1 MSDAV
6 QQQAYQQEAV
16 LQNIQRNLVLI
27 YVGGFD
33 SLRVGLITSMGT
45 FERNQVLLRDG
56 NLNRRLAMSDVPQT
70 DSFEG
75 LQLLDAA
82 DAAWSA
88 LKPTIQSVSQ
98 GAAVDSS
105 DLKGVVELADTTIEA
120 AKSLDSFFST
130 TTRTTTMLALEVLA
144 PLPMT
149 GSWAAG
155 TTFRLAARLA
165 EGLINQDQLLLP
177 GYRLQHV
184 IFDDKCDESVGSDIV
199 VSAMAAKDTYV
210 AIGGMGCDRVCRP
223 ISSLATSLRLPFLS
237 YECASPDFSDTLA
250 YPALARMGT
259 VTTPGILNTIKE
271 LKAKNDWKNLFVI
284 SGDPAFYQVQMETY
298 TQEFTNMGFAVQT
311 LSAYESRWTEIE
323 NQMAMVKGST
333 TGLERVI
340 FVLGSETFFRKLV
353 CASITQGLRLGV
365 VWLST
370 GTWRGDWWK
379 KTDLLTSAH
388 RQWLR
393 EDVGGL
399 ELKQAFAAFK
409 NAWDSY
415 SPNVETTRQALF
427 DLYVTDQKDELLYA
441 DGTERYHG
449 IHGQYHPT
457 YRKKLYDR
465 GYYDI
470 FFFDLNGDLIYSV
483 FKETDYAT
491 NFKAVGSGPWAD
503 SGLGQAFRG
512 GLQNPE
518 PWAESFRGR

>member
-27 YVGGFD
+27 YVG
-33 SLRVGLITSMGT
+33 LITSMGT
-45 FERNQVLLRDG
+45 FERNQ
-56 NLNRRLAMSDVPQT
+56 ATFAET

-88 LKPTIQSVSQ
+88 L
-98 GAAVDSS
+98 
-105 DLKGVVELADTTIEA
+105 
-120 AKSLDSFFST
+120 
-130 TTRTTTMLALEVLA
+130 R
-144 PLPMT
+144 
-149 GSWAAG
+149 
-155 TTFRLAARLA
+155 
-165 EGLINQDQLLLP
+165 
-177 GYRLQHV
+177 HV

-284 SGDPAFYQVQMETY
+284 SGDPAFYQETY

-340 FVLGSETFFRKLV
+340 FVLGSETFFRKLAFV
-353 CASITQGLRLGV
+353 LALFGFQPGPGEVIGGKRRTCS
-365 VWLST
+365 
-370 GTWRGDWWK
+370 
-379 KTDLLTSAH
+379 H

-399 ELKQAFAAFK
+399 ELKQAFAAF
-409 NAWDSY
+409 
-415 SPNVETTRQALF
+415 
-427 DLYVTDQKDELLYA
+427 KDELLYA

>member
-1 MSDAV
+1 
-6 QQQAYQQEAV
+6 
-16 LQNIQRNLVLI
+16 
-27 YVGGFD
+27 
-33 SLRVGLITSMGT
+33 
-45 FERNQVLLRDG
+45 
-56 NLNRRLAMSDVPQT
+56 
-70 DSFEG
+70 
-75 LQLLDAA
+75 
-82 DAAWSA
+82 
-88 LKPTIQSVSQ
+88 
-98 GAAVDSS
+98 
-105 DLKGVVELADTTIEA
+105 
-120 AKSLDSFFST
+120 
-130 TTRTTTMLALEVLA
+130 MLALEVLA

-149 GSWAAG
+149 G
-155 TTFRLAARLA
+155 R
-165 EGLINQDQLLLP
+165 
-177 GYRLQHV
+177 YRLQHV

-284 SGDPAFYQVQMETY
+284 SGDPAFYQ
-298 TQEFTNMGFAVQT
+298 EFTNMGFAVQT

-388 RQWLR
+388 RHWLR

-441 DGTERYHG
+441 DGTER
-449 IHGQYHPT
+449 
-457 YRKKLYDR
+457 
-465 GYYDI
+465 
-470 FFFDLNGDLIYSV
+470 
-483 FKETDYAT
+483 
-491 NFKAVGSGPWAD
+491 
-503 SGLGQAFRG
+503 
-512 GLQNPE
+512 
-518 PWAESFRGR
+518 